1 MTSNVT
7 TDNKWKTFKYGHEVP
22 EKVLAEQFDWI
33 EEDEKFGSGFMK
45 YRGVWYHISEFMT
58 LPKDHSVDAWQAFS
72 PDSAF
77 SAVMVQVSNDGEEY
91 KIGTFI
97 S

>member
-1 MTSNVT
+1 MTDIT
-7 TDNKWKTFKYGHEVP
+7 TDHKWKQFKYGYEVP
-22 EKVLAEQFDWI
+22 EKVLAEQFDWL
-33 EEDEKFGSGFMK
+33 EDDEKTDGFIRYRK
-45 YRGVWYHISEFMT
+45 YWYHVSEFLKT
-58 LPKDHSVDAWQAFS
+58 PKDSNMTGWDGYS

-77 SAVMVQVSNDGEEY
+77 SAVMLQVSNDGEEY